1 MRSNSKLHEAREG
14 KVGGESSFVR
24 AARENGCNEDEAA
37 FDAKLRKI
45 AKAKPKHEATV
56 VHASDCALHNG
67 PAYEA
72 GPCDC
77 GAVKAAR

>member
-1 MRSNSKLHEAREG
+1 MTENAQRDK
-14 KVGGESSFVR
+14 FVR
-24 AARENGCNEDEAA
+24 AACEAGCDEDESA
-37 FDAKLRKI
+37 FEAKLGKI

-56 VHASDCALHNG
+56 VHASDCARHNG